1 MRLAALGAL
10 LFAVYA
16 ATLSIPATAGERY
29 AGDELHHLLA
39 ARSWVEDGDLDL
51 ANQYA
56 ARQWREF
63 SDRAVPTSGTLV
75 LDRLREPQ
83 GVGMPLAISPAY
95 ALGGAR
101 AVELVI
107 AVLTALAFVLAAAL
121 ARRVVPEPWAS
132 GGVLVAGL
140 SPPALAA
147 ATTVSPEPVAAA
159 LLAGAALCAVRV
171 RERARLRHAYGAGLM
186 LGLLPWL
193 DPALAVAGLPIAI
206 CLVRWTLAQRRR
218 LVALITAELLLGS
231 LVFYARLNET
241 LFGGPLPS
249 AARAAPAE
257 DAASI
262 AERAP
267 NLLGLWL
274 DPLAGL
280 LRWAPVLAL
289 AFVGAWLLLRSRREH
304 LAAAIPERREAER
317 VAELLVA
324 TIGAQWLA
332 ASFAVDSP
340 EGEWFP
346 GLPLFAAVPAMAAM
360 AAWGFRHARVAGA
373 VLAVV
378 DARAQ
383 RMGAR
388 RRCGPARPR
397 AGSASRARS
406 P

>member
-1 MRLAALGAL
+1 MRLAALGVL
-10 LFAVYA
+10 LLAVYA
-16 ATLSIPATAGERY
+16 ATLSIPATAGEQY

-56 ARQWREF
+56 SRQWREF
-63 SDRAVPTSGTLV
+63 SDRAVPASGTLV
-75 LDRLREPQ
+75 LGRLREPQ

-101 AVELVI
+101 AVELMI

-121 ARRVVPEPWAS
+121 ARRIVPEPWAS

-147 ATTVSPEPVAAA
+147 ATTVSPQPVAAA
-159 LLAGAALCAVRV
+159 LLTGAALLTVRV
-171 RERARLRHAYGAGLM
+171 RDRARLRHAYGAGLL

-193 DPALAVAGLPIAI
+193 DPVLAVAGLPIAV

-218 LVALITAELLLGS
+218 LVALTTAELLLGS

-249 AARAAPAE
+249 AARVAPAE

-267 NLLGLWL
+267 NLVGLWL
-274 DPLAGL
+274 DPVAGL

-324 TIGAQWLA
+324 TIGAQWLVA
-332 ASFAVDSP
+332 AFAIDGP

-360 AAWGFRHARVAGA
+360 AAWGFRHVRIAGA
-373 VLAVV
+373 VLSVV
-378 DARAQ
+378 TLALSAWVL
-383 RMGAR
+383 GELWS
-388 RRCGPARPR
+388 GPAQ
-397 AGSASRARS
+397 GWIGVSR
-406 P
+406 